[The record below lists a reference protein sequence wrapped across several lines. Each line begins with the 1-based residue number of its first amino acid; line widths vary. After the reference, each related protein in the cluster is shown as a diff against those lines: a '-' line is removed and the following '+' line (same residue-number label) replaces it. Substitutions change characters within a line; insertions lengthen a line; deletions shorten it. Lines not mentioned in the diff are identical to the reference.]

1 MSHNSWFLEKKPLS
15 LYPAELTAGLF
26 GGANLFNG
34 AALAS
39 VSLIQY
45 PLYIFNRYFKK
56 IKVEV
61 EKSEYLE
68 NRNKSVKNASRAENS
83 FWIAPSWFNFN
94 GRVLRLITF

>member
-39 VSLIQY
+39 VSLILT
-45 PLYIFNRYFKK
+45 PPIFNRYFKK

-68 NRNKSVKNASRAENS
+68 TRNKSVKNASRAENS

>member
-39 VSLIQY
+39 VSLILT
-45 PLYIFNRYFKK
+45 PLYSTGTSKRSKSKSRNQNISR
-56 IKVEV
+56 IETKV
-61 EKSEYLE
+61 
-68 NRNKSVKNASRAENS
+68 
-83 FWIAPSWFNFN
+83 
-94 GRVLRLITF
+94 

>member
-61 EKSEYLE
+61 NQNMTRESKQKCKECLQGT
-68 NRNKSVKNASRAENS
+68 K
-83 FWIAPSWFNFN
+83 
-94 GRVLRLITF
+94 

>member
-39 VSLIQY
+39 VS
-45 PLYIFNRYFKK
+45 
-56 IKVEV
+56 
-61 EKSEYLE
+61 
-68 NRNKSVKNASRAENS
+68 
-83 FWIAPSWFNFN
+83 FNFEPPIYWTGRMFCPLQKDQSRN
-94 GRVLRLITF
+94 REIRISRVLVETKV

>member
-39 VSLIQY
+39 VSLIVTPYTQ
-45 PLYIFNRYFKK
+45 PVLQKDQ
-56 IKVEV
+56 
-61 EKSEYLE
+61 
-68 NRNKSVKNASRAENS
+68 SRSREIRIS
-83 FWIAPSWFNFN
+83 RDSKQKCKECLQ
-94 GRVLRLITF
+94 GRK

>member
-39 VSLIQY
+39 VSLSQTPYIQ
-45 PLYIFNRYFKK
+45 PVGHFKK

-68 NRNKSVKNASRAENS
+68 FKETKV
-83 FWIAPSWFNFN
+83 
-94 GRVLRLITF
+94 

>member
-39 VSLIQY
+39 VSLFWT
-45 PLYIFNRYFKK
+45 PLYIKPVECFVHFKK
-56 IKVEV
+56 IKVEIG
-61 EKSEYLE
+61 KSEYLE
-68 NRNKSVKNASRAENS
+68 
-83 FWIAPSWFNFN
+83 F
-94 GRVLRLITF
+94 

>member
-39 VSLIQY
+39 VSLILT
-45 PLYIFNRYFKK
+45 PLYPTGTSKRSKSKSRNQNISRLET
-56 IKVEV
+56 KV
-61 EKSEYLE
+61 
-68 NRNKSVKNASRAENS
+68 
-83 FWIAPSWFNFN
+83 
-94 GRVLRLITF
+94 